1 MNKKGDVPWILV
13 MFALAL
19 VVLVVA
25 IVLVVG
31 KSTLFRRGSEQAV
44 EPIYKCLCIP
54 PGSSNVCAADN
65 PDTTNYGSRT
75 VPSDCATGWEDCST
89 NCWGKT

>member
-54 PGSSNVCAADN
+54 PGSSNICAAEN
-65 PDTTNYGSRT
+65 PGSYNART
-75 VPSDCATGWEDCST
+75 APLECISGWEDCST